1 MNKTGQEPRS
11 LLRRL
16 LKQTDE
22 PTKPVEGQALEVPS
36 GPTPDVSPVRPDL
49 PTPTPSPT
57 PLAPKTRTTPPPP
70 ARPAPPPPPI
80 NVEDRLKAEL
90 ALEKLRQKTALVA
103 KEFADGNL
111 NRAQFVA
118 MYAHYNEKRIIIE
131 RLLTR
136 DPGTQAWQTVATP
149 GLTTFLREHY
159 EARVLSFAVYDLN
172 TNELI
177 SSQGEP
183 LLPIDLA
190 NKIITAIRM
199 VLQNH
204 QNLSAQR
211 KALEN
216 DQWAVFIPGR
226 YTVAI
231 VTFSLEPSSQQ
242 VRLVQDLHRDF
253 ERANRQMLERGVR
266 QAEQLVFPYRAL
278 FGRPG

>member
-1 MNKTGQEPRS
+1 VNKTGQQEPRS

-16 LKQTDE
+16 LKQADE

-49 PTPTPSPT
+49 PTPPPSPP
-57 PLAPKTRTTPPPP
+57 PLAPKTRTTPPTP
-70 ARPAPPPPPI
+70 ARPAPPPTPI

-149 GLTTFLREHY
+149 GLTTFLKEHY

-199 VLQNH
+199 VLRNH
-204 QNLSAQR
+204 QNLNAQR

-216 DQWAVFIPGR
+216 NQW
-226 YTVAI
+226 
-231 VTFSLEPSSQQ
+231 LEPSTQQ